1 MLCNVMLLHINNKLG
16 HLSDVT
22 IVTALS
28 TLCLD
33 SQYQPAITPTIR
45 TMSPWASLFVNFS
58 QVGNTAMS
66 SALAVKTLHHNWF
79 SINSLQ
85 LTKKIVSKIDKH
97 LRILA
102 KLGLSSTSFLL
113 KVQTQRTF
121 PKMEQINS
129 TIFILYL

>member
-1 MLCNVMLLHINNKLG
+1 
-16 HLSDVT
+16 
-22 IVTALS
+22 
-28 TLCLD
+28 
-33 SQYQPAITPTIR
+33 
-45 TMSPWASLFVNFS
+45 
-58 QVGNTAMS
+58 MS